1 MTFKLQVNV
10 PGSVTYAELTDI
22 RSTFRA
28 KVDSAPKNISGVSV
42 TNNRA
47 EFIRVKPAEVTA
59 GTLVGVE
66 SLSLRMTFSGSIEND
81 AALVAEWGKFKQYV
95 DQCITSGS
103 LKGFVPYD
111 VVLAAV

>member
-28 KVDSAPKNISGVSV
+28 KVEAAPKNISGVSV

-47 EFIRVKPAEVTA
+47 EFIRVKPMAITNGSVTVSE
-59 GTLVGVE
+59 TTSQRVV
-66 SLSLRMTFSGSIEND
+66 FSGSIENAAAMAAEWELTKAYVD
-81 AALVAEWGKFKQYV
+81 EAIQKAALR
-95 DQCITSGS
+95 
-103 LKGFVPYD
+103 GFVPSD
-111 VVLAAV
+111 MAFTRV

>member
-1 MTFKLQVNV
+1 MTFKSLGNQ
-10 PGSVTYAELTDI
+10 PGSVTFAESTDI

-47 EFIRVKPAEVTA
+47 EFIRVKPAEVTV

-66 SLSLRMTFSGSIEND
+66 SLSLRMTFSGSIENN
-81 AALVAEWGKFKQYV
+81 AALVAEWGNFKQYV

-111 VVLAAV
+111 VVLTAV